1 MNNASQCLY
10 MMSQARLSDI
20 FKNKLALSKVKYGSL
35 GSYEQQYN
43 FLKQL

>member
-1 MNNASQCLY
+1 MNNKFQCLY
-10 MMSQARLSDI
+10 MMSHARLSDI
-20 FKNKLALSKVKYGSL
+20 FKNKLAVSKVKYVSL